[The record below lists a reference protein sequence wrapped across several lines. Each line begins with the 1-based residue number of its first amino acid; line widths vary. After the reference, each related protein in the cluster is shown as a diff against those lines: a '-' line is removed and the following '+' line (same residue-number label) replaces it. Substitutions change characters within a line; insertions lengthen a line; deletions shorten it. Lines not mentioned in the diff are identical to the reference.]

1 VIVANAEKRRALRQM
16 TGAWFGHEFLLD
28 EHVRRTSGTLTIP
41 YFCVEY
47 HQVAGKG
54 YLNMASLCYNQWGE
68 RVRNKHPGH
77 FEKESTMDEFPDWL
91 ASTLA
96 SDATEGRGVLPSW
109 IGPLKPDTRAVGPAF
124 VALMSQD
131 DNLSVREAIQAPHP
145 PGSVLVVA
153 GGGTSRTA
161 TIGGLMAL
169 EMQQAGI
176 IALVTDG
183 LVRDTREIRQ
193 MQQFSVW
200 CRGVTP
206 TASHKRGP
214 AVTGGS
220 VSIGGIL
227 IRDGDLVIADDD
239 GVVIW
244 PKEQI
249 DALLGKAD
257 TKQQQDNAR
266 LARLQQDMS

>member
-1 VIVANAEKRRALRQM
+1 
-16 TGAWFGHEFLLD
+16 
-28 EHVRRTSGTLTIP
+28 
-41 YFCVEY
+41 
-47 HQVAGKG
+47 
-54 YLNMASLCYNQWGE
+54 
-68 RVRNKHPGH
+68 
-77 FEKESTMDEFPDWL
+77 MDEFPDWL

-96 SDATEGRGVLPSW
+96 ADATEGRGVLPTW
-109 IGPLKPDTRAVGPAF
+109 ISSLKPDARAVGPAF

-131 DNLSVREAIQAPHP
+131 DNLSVREAMQAPHA

-153 GGGTSRTA
+153 GGSTSRTA

-169 EMQQAGI
+169 EMQHVGI
-176 IALVTDG
+176 VALVTDG
-183 LVRDTREIRQ
+183 LVRDAREIRQ

-206 TASHKRGP
+206 AASYKQGP
-214 AVTGGS
+214 VVVGGS
-220 VSIGGIL
+220 VSLGGIL
-227 IRDGDLVIADDD
+227 IRDGDLVIADED

-257 TKQQQDNAR
+257 AKRQQDDAR
-266 LARLQQDMS
+266 LAQLQQRMRYSRVRKN